1 MSEKMNNGSSEQVV
15 KDNVSPGDPGTE
27 GRSFDPVITK
37 ISKPLKPQ
45 GVHAGVTVKVSGNF

>member
-1 MSEKMNNGSSEQVV
+1 MSEKMNSGSSEQMVNE
-15 KDNVSPGDPGTE
+15 NVSPVDPVTE